1 MHAYIPDRV
10 IITVDDEMGP
20 YSRVYAVG
28 HAGLSVCQVM
38 SVPTFRTAVLAML
51 IQKVEVPKGVAG
63 CFCPYRVGSAVLL
76 VLSRKAT

>member
-10 IITVDDEMGP
+10 IIMVDDEMGP

-38 SVPTFRTAVLAML
+38 SVPTFGTAVLAML
-51 IQKVEVPKGVAG
+51 IQKVEVPKGG
-63 CFCPYRVGSAVLL
+63 G
-76 VLSRKAT
+76 